1 MFRFDLRAV
10 TMLSKY
16 TDHMRHPTKRDSLCR
31 LAPIDIVTVIDVG
44 VAAQT
49 ESLIAAFPDALH
61 LLIES
66 DPRWIETYAKTYA
79 GIRHVIHQMA
89 ADVTNRID
97 SLTFDSPA
105 LLKIDVDG
113 GELAVLIGSIG
124 ILDRVAV
131 LVIEATSASLFA
143 IVQFAE
149 AHGFRLFD
157 IVELCYCGNQLHQ
170 CDLIFVAEA
179 FCHLVFTPWSLESY
193 QHFE

>member
-1 MFRFDLRAV
+1 MTVL
-10 TMLSKY
+10 MLSWY
-16 TDHMRHPTKRDSLCR
+16 TDHMRKPTKRDSLCR

-44 VAAQT
+44 VAEKT
-49 ESLIAAFPDALH
+49 ESLLAAYPHAKH
-61 LLIES
+61 ILIES
-66 DPRWIETYAKTYA
+66 DSQWHDTYAQTYA

-97 SLTFDSPA
+97 SLTFDAPA

-170 CDLIFVAEA
+170 CDLIFVADSY
-179 FCHLVFTPWSLESY
+179 CPLVFTPWDIRLY

>member
-1 MFRFDLRAV
+1 MN
-10 TMLSKY
+10 T
-16 TDHMRHPTKRDSLCR
+16 PTKRDTFRR
-31 LAPIDIVTVIDVG
+31 LAAINIATVIDVG

-49 ESLIAAFPDALH
+49 ESLISAYPDALH

-66 DPRWIETYAKTYA
+66 DPQWHDTYPDTYA
-79 GIRHVIHQMA
+79 GINYVIHQMA

-113 GELAVLIGSIG
+113 EEMAVLIGSIG

-131 LVIEATSASLFA
+131 LVIEVTSDSLFA

-149 AHGFRLFD
+149 AHGFKLFD
-157 IVELCYCGNQLHQ
+157 VVELCYCGNQLHQ
-170 CDLIFVAEA
+170 CDLIFVANQ
-179 FCHLVFTPWSLESY
+179 FCHLVFTPWDIESY

>member
-1 MFRFDLRAV
+1 
-10 TMLSKY
+10 
-16 TDHMRHPTKRDSLCR
+16 MRKPTKRDSLCR

-66 DPRWIETYAKTYA
+66 DPQWHDTYAQTYA

-97 SLTFDSPA
+97 SLTFDAPA

-113 GELAVLIGSIG
+113 GELLVLRGAAG
-124 ILDRVAV
+124 ILDRVAIIIV
-131 LVIEATSASLFA
+131 EATADSLSG

-149 AHGFRLFD
+149 VHRFRLFD

>member
-16 TDHMRHPTKRDSLCR
+16 TDHMRHPTKRDAFRR
-31 LAPIDIVTVIDVG
+31 LSAISIATVIDVG

-97 SLTFDSPA
+97 SLTFDAPA